1 MDLIEI
7 MCSVYEQMEYII
19 KEMQT
24 IKINQMKKLIDLTAT
39 LEAMGETISE
49 LRGKSIEIIQLK
61 YKRSTKNKFV

>member
-24 IKINQMKKLIDLTAT
+24 IKINQMKKLIDRFNSTPRSNGGNNQWAERQIYRNNPT
-39 LEAMGETISE
+39 
-49 LRGKSIEIIQLK
+49 EIQEEYQK
-61 YKRSTKNKFV
+61 